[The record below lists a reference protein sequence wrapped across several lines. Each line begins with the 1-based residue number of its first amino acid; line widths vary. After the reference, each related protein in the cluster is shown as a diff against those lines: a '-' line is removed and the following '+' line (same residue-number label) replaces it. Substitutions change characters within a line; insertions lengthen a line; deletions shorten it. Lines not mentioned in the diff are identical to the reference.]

1 MVRYRTPEPNPRI
14 HVCASR
20 RFAPLRGGGKHSGHA
35 ESILN
40 GRIIPRRIARRVSHV
55 HDGATPALIS
65 RSLWAKTPCS
75 SRSSACDDRLFSVV
89 RRWPCLFSLTV
100 ACVVIVFLVGVR
112 KPTHEIPPARPDTHS
127 PTQPNPTQPD
137 PAILSK
143 HIHSNGITQP
153 GREKG
158 F

>member
-1 MVRYRTPEPNPRI
+1 MPLVFIEPVELLLQMVRYRTPEPNPRI

-20 RFAPLRGGGKHSGHA
+20 RFAPLRSGGKHSGHA

-40 GRIIPRRIARRVSHV
+40 GRMIPRRTDRRVSHV

-75 SRSSACDDRLFSVV
+75 SRSSACDDCLFSVL

-100 ACVVIVFLVGVR
+100 ACVAILILVGVC
-112 KPTHEIPPARPDTHS
+112 KPTHEIPPAGADTYS
-127 PTQPNPTQPD
+127 PTQPNPTQ
-137 PAILSK
+137 ANL
-143 HIHSNGITQP
+143 NT
-153 GREKG
+153 
-158 F
+158 